1 MWNVLFKRPLWLFSN
16 FNIIMEAMAHLQMI
30 YWLAVSTPPK
40 NMSSSIGMM
49 TFPIY
54 GKRIQMFQTTKQEK
68 ISYIQI
74 PIAMKYPWH
83 YDLWWHIYRWFLMIN
98 PYPYWFSTAGASGH
112 SSSLPGPS
120 TPGTRGTR
128 SSSRSLDCYA
138 PEIRWIWSLCPWCH
152 KYT

>member
-74 PIAMKYPWH
+74 PIAMKYP
-83 YDLWWHIYRWFLMIN
+83 
-98 PYPYWFSTAGASGH
+98 
-112 SSSLPGPS
+112 
-120 TPGTRGTR
+120 
-128 SSSRSLDCYA
+128 
-138 PEIRWIWSLCPWCH
+138 
-152 KYT
+152 